1 MIKKLSALLLLPFI
15 LSSYAQEITA
25 EEINLEEFTTNNIH
39 FHMGVVAA
47 FAEVVKMDVKQIGLS
62 EMFTAEEAD
71 KWEAVIKHITDRNGV
86 LYYREDDFLVTDLFP
101 ASLTD
106 GLTLFVIYKGDTL
119 EKYKAL
125 KARKTQ
131 LIVQNSYDQA
141 ARREI
146 AKAFGGLLDYS
157 DEVID
162 ELIVA
167 NGLQN

>member
-1 MIKKLSALLLLPFI
+1 MIKKLSILMLFPLI
-15 LSSYAQEITA
+15 LSSYAQETSA
-25 EEINLEEFTTNNIH
+25 DEINLEEFTTDNIH

-47 FAEVVKMDVKQIGLS
+47 FAEVVKLDVKQIGLS

-71 KWEAVIKHITDRNGV
+71 KWETVIKHITDRNGV

-101 ASLTD
+101 ASLTE

-119 EKYKAL
+119 DKYKAL
-125 KARKTQ
+125 KARKAG
-131 LIVQNSYDQA
+131 LIAQNSYDQT

-162 ELIVA
+162 ELIA
-167 NGLQN
+167 TNGLQN